1 MHEHSVTEE
10 MLSVALAAAEQAGAP
25 HITGIHLVIG
35 DLSGITEDS
44 VRFYFDM
51 LSPGTPAEGAHL
63 DFRREEAV
71 ATCLDCG
78 ERFVGSDP
86 GVPLA
91 RPCPACVGARIG
103 IEGGDRFYLESI
115 DTGK

>member
-1 MHEHSVTEE
+1 MHEHSVTEH

-51 LSPGTPAEGAHL
+51 LSRGTPAEEACL
-63 DFRREEAV
+63 DFQREAAV

-78 ERFVGSDP
+78 EQFAGSDP

-91 RPCPACVGARIG
+91 RPCPACASARIG
-103 IEGGDRFYLESI
+103 IEGGDRFYLNCV
-115 DTGK
+115 DTGE

>member
-1 MHEHSVTEE
+1 MHEHSVTEH
-10 MLSVALAAAEQAGAP
+10 MLSVALAAAEQAGAG
-25 HITGIHLVIG
+25 HITGIHLIIG

-63 DFRREEAV
+63 DFRREEAL

-78 ERFVGSDP
+78 EQFVSSDP
-86 GVPLA
+86 GGHFA
-91 RPCPACVGARIG
+91 RPCPACASARIL
-103 IEGGDRFYLESI
+103 IEGGDRFYLDSV
-115 DTGK
+115 DTGE